1 MSTEDYARNH
11 GAQVPSTVVE
21 FLDVGGTRK
30 GPVHKTYGLAING
43 TPVLVAEDSVRVELD
58 TSSGAHP
65 VTKIHLT
72 LLPSEVHFTAREE

>member
-11 GAQVPSTVVE
+11 GTQVPPTVVE
-21 FLDVGGTRK
+21 FLDIVGTRE
-30 GPVHKTYGLAING
+30 GPVHKTCGLAING
-43 TPVLVAEDSVRVELD
+43 TPVLTAPDSVRVELD
-58 TSSGAHP
+58 ASNGSHP